1 MTTENKSLKKRGLSK
16 LKEKANELLNRTI
29 DQHVTLAV
37 TGLSRSGK
45 TAFITSLVNQLINEG
60 SNTQLSF
67 FDPVHQ
73 GNFIAA
79 KRIPQKH
86 FHVPRFDYDSAMS
99 ALTSE
104 PASWPK
110 PTHGISEL
118 RLAIR
123 YQPKKSI
130 LKYATSMTTLTLD
143 ITDYP
148 GEWLLDLPMLKQTYQ
163 EWSEQTHELM
173 LSEPRASLS
182 HDFLTKLNDIDPFSK
197 ASEELLA
204 ELAQEYTALLHTF
217 RHDLG
222 LSVIQPGRFIL
233 PGDLAGAPILEF
245 FPFPGVAGLDGNDYQ
260 NAPDD
265 SFIGMLRSRYLE
277 YKEQVVRKFYRDH
290 FLRFDRQIVLADC
303 LKPLNQGKASFS
315 DLELAISM
323 ILESYNYGKS
333 GILSRLFSPKIDK
346 LLFAASKADHVTP
359 EQHTPMVALLNQLI
373 HQNKQ
378 QLNYDAVEVKT
389 LAIASVKATTSG
401 ISKHNGKEVP
411 VLQGLTQ
418 NSPENDQQNI
428 PKTVSKADGQTDK
441 LEQGDKQNSTNV
453 FGRKITVFPG
463 AVPSQLP
470 SDSFWQNNGFNFIE
484 FLPLQGL
491 NKHHGLPHIRM
502 DQVLQFLLADKMI

>member
-1 MTTENKSLKKRGLSK
+1 MALISKSILKKRGLDK
-16 LKEKANELLNRTI
+16 LKQKANELLNRTI

-60 SNTQLSF
+60 NGTKLSF
-67 FDPVHQ
+67 FDPVHN

-79 KRIPQKH
+79 KRVPQKH
-86 FHVPRFDYDSAMS
+86 YHVPRFDYDSAIS

-104 PASWPK
+104 PATWPE

-123 YQPKKSI
+123 YQPKNSI
-130 LKYATSMTTLTLD
+130 LKYATDMATLTLD

-163 EWSEQTHELM
+163 EWSQQTYSLM
-173 LSEPRASLS
+173 TSSPRAEHSNS
-182 HDFLTKLNDIDPFSK
+182 FLAKLNEIDPFAS
-197 ASEELLA
+197 ASEELLS

-217 RHDLG
+217 RHQLG

-245 FPFPGVAGLDGNDYQ
+245 FPFPGLDTLDGNDYQ

-277 YKEQVVRKFYRDH
+277 YKEQVVRKFYREH

-303 LKPLNQGKASFS
+303 LKSLNKGKDSFA
-315 DLELAISM
+315 DLELAMSM

-333 GILSRLFSPKIDK
+333 GIFSRLFSPKIDK
-346 LLFAASKADHVTP
+346 LLFGATKADHVTP
-359 EQHTPMVALLNQLI
+359 EQHGPMVALLNQLI

-378 QLNYDAVEVKT
+378 YLNYESVQVKT
-389 LAIASVKATTSG
+389 LAIASVKATHTG
-401 ISKHNGKEVP
+401 MSKHKGVDVP
-411 VLQGLTQ
+411 VIQGQSIGNANVEESTG
-418 NSPENDQQNI
+418 I
-428 PKTVSKADGQTDK
+428 FGQ
-441 LEQGDKQNSTNV
+441 
-453 FGRKITVFPG
+453 KITVFPG
-463 AVPSQLP
+463 AVPSLLP
-470 SDSFWQNNGFNFIE
+470 NDDYWQSNSFNFIE
-484 FLPLQGL
+484 FSPLSGL
-491 NKHHGLPHIRM
+491 NKHQCLPHVRM

>member
-1 MTTENKSLKKRGLSK
+1 MAIINKSILKKRSLTK
-16 LKEKANELLNRTI
+16 LKDRASELLSRTI
-29 DQHVTLAV
+29 DQHITLAV

-60 SNTQLSF
+60 NGTKLSF

-79 KRIPQKH
+79 KRVPQKH
-86 FHVPRFDYDSAMS
+86 FHVPRFDYDGAMS

-104 PASWPK
+104 PARWPE

-123 YQPKKSI
+123 YQPKNSI
-130 LKYATSMTTLTLD
+130 LKYATNMATLTLD

-163 EWSEQTHELM
+163 EWSEQTHALM
-173 LSEPRASLS
+173 MSEPRAEYSKKFI
-182 HDFLTKLNDIDPFSK
+182 DKLNSIDPFST

-204 ELAQEYTALLHTF
+204 ELAQEYTELLHTF

-222 LSVIQPGRFIL
+222 LSVIQPGRLIL

-245 FPFPGVAGLDGNDYQ
+245 FPFPDLALLDANDYQ

-290 FLRFDRQIVLADC
+290 FLNFDRQIVLADC
-303 LKPLNQGKASFS
+303 LKPLNNGKHSFS

-323 ILESYNYGKS
+323 ILESYSYGKS
-333 GILSRLFSPKIDK
+333 SLFSRLFSPKIDK
-346 LLFAASKADHVTP
+346 LLFCATKADHVTP
-359 EQHTPMVALLNQLI
+359 EQHAPMVSLLNQLI

-378 QLNYDAVEVKT
+378 HLNYEAVDVKT

-401 ISKHNGKEVP
+401 SGKYKGKDVP
-411 VLQGLTQ
+411 VIQG
-418 NSPENDQQNI
+418 
-428 PKTVSKADGQTDK
+428 VSIAKAPASSGEDDIDTK
-441 LEQGDKQNSTNV
+441 V
-453 FGRKITVFPG
+453 FGEVITVFPG
-463 AVPSQLP
+463 AVPQQLP
-470 SDSFWQNNGFNFIE
+470 NDSYWQSNAFNFIE
-484 FLPLQGL
+484 FAPLRDL
-491 NKHHGLPHIRM
+491 NKHQSLPHIRL

>member
-1 MTTENKSLKKRGLSK
+1 MALISKSILKKRGLDK
-16 LKEKANELLNRTI
+16 LKQKANELLNRTI

-60 SNTQLSF
+60 NGTKLSF
-67 FDPVHQ
+67 FDPVHN

-79 KRIPQKH
+79 KRVPQKH
-86 FHVPRFDYDSAMS
+86 YHVPRFDYDSAIS

-104 PASWPK
+104 PATWPE

-123 YQPKKSI
+123 YQPKNSI
-130 LKYATSMTTLTLD
+130 LKYATDMATLTLD

-163 EWSEQTHELM
+163 EWSQQTYSLM
-173 LSEPRASLS
+173 TSSPRAEHSNS
-182 HDFLTKLNDIDPFSK
+182 FLAKLNEIDPFAC
-197 ASEELLA
+197 ASEELLS

-217 RHDLG
+217 RHQLG

-245 FPFPGVAGLDGNDYQ
+245 FPFPGLDTLDGNDYQ

-277 YKEQVVRKFYRDH
+277 YKEQVVRKFYREH

-303 LKPLNQGKASFS
+303 LKSLNKGKDSFA
-315 DLELAISM
+315 DLELAMSM

-333 GILSRLFSPKIDK
+333 GIFSRLFSPKIDK
-346 LLFAASKADHVTP
+346 LLFGATKADHVTP
-359 EQHTPMVALLNQLI
+359 EQHGPMVALLNQLI

-378 QLNYDAVEVKT
+378 YLNYESVQVKT
-389 LAIASVKATTSG
+389 LAIASVKATHTG
-401 ISKHNGKEVP
+401 MSKHKGVDVP
-411 VLQGLTQ
+411 VIQGQSIGNANVEESTG
-418 NSPENDQQNI
+418 I
-428 PKTVSKADGQTDK
+428 FGQ
-441 LEQGDKQNSTNV
+441 
-453 FGRKITVFPG
+453 KITVFPG
-463 AVPSQLP
+463 AVPSLLP
-470 SDSFWQNNGFNFIE
+470 NDDYWQSNSFNFIE
-484 FLPLQGL
+484 FSPLSGL
-491 NKHHGLPHIRM
+491 NKHQCLPHVRM